1 MGLRRDLIKKSVENY
16 LLKEINEKLVI
27 KKLEN
32 QRKTELDQLEDTLIK
47 ELQNIFNKNWYSE
60 YWDQF
65 II

>member
-1 MGLRRDLIKKSVENY
+1 MNLKKDLVKISVETY

-32 QRKTELDQLEDTLIK
+32 KRKKDLEQFENTLMK
-47 ELQNIFNKNWYSE
+47 ELQNILNKNWYSE